1 MTDLPLFIIR
11 SVDFQMLVTLVSCKF
26 KSLTLRNSILQCM
39 FATPD
44 LSKPFISGSYESEI
58 NSSSK
63 TKGSLS
69 RAYSELVKSAKKEGS
84 VSSYLV
90 RDFKSIVAKYNS
102 TFDGYG
108 QQDAQEF
115 LRFAL
120 DGLS

>member
-1 MTDLPLFIIR
+1 M
-11 SVDFQMLVTLVSCKF
+11 
-26 KSLTLRNSILQCM
+26 
-39 FATPD
+39 
-44 LSKPFISGSYESEI
+44 
-58 NSSSK
+58 
-63 TKGSLS
+63 
-69 RAYSELVKSAKKEGS
+69 KSAKKDGS

-120 DGLS
+120 DGLSRELN

>member
-1 MTDLPLFIIR
+1 
-11 SVDFQMLVTLVSCKF
+11 
-26 KSLTLRNSILQCM
+26 M

-69 RAYSELVKSAKKEGS
+69 RAYSELVKSAKKDGS

-120 DGLS
+120 DGLSRELNWVTKKPVYKELKFKPGTSDEI